1 MRFLKKRRLNS
12 SDDGFED
19 DPLSGVAN
27 IFDIAVVFITALL
40 ATLFSVYGLKEL
52 MDEKSNLT
60 ITKQS
65 SSGEM
70 EIITKKGTTTKA
82 LKVTGAKIEGR
93 GERLG
98 TAYRLENGSVIYVP
112 DEK

>member
-1 MRFLKKRRLNS
+1 MKFLKKRRWSS
-12 SDDGFED
+12 SDDAFDD
-19 DPLSGVAN
+19 DPLGGVAN

-40 ATLFSVYGLKEL
+40 ATLFSVYGLREL
-52 MDEKSNLT
+52 MDEKSNLP
-60 ITKQS
+60 ITKQL

-70 EIITKKGTTTKA
+70 EIITKKGKTTKA
-82 LKVTGAKIEGR
+82 LKVTGAKSEGR

-98 TAYRLENGSVIYVP
+98 TAYRLENGSIIYVP

>member
-1 MRFLKKRRLNS
+1 MKFLKKRRLNS
-12 SDDGFED
+12 SDESFED

-70 EIITKKGTTTKA
+70 EIITKKGTSTKA
-82 LKVTGAKIEGR
+82 LKVTGMKTEGR

-98 TAYRLENGSVIYVP
+98 TAYRLENGSIIYVP